1 MDRRAFICTLTG
13 ALLAPLAAEAQ
24 PAGKPYR
31 IGYLL
36 DLAAPTNPASWFR
49 SGLKSLGYV
58 EGRDFVM
65 EYRYTVDPDR
75 LPELAADLVRA
86 KVDIIV
92 TAGPAG
98 IRAAKQATKTIP
110 IVFAASSQVVERGFV
125 ESLARPGG
133 NVTGI
138 TFQVEQD
145 KGLQLLKEA
154 VPTLVRVG
162 YLYDLS
168 VSDGPSTRAK
178 TAARGLNLTV
188 QPIAV
193 RDHDEVARAFEK
205 FERGTNG
212 LMLQNSS
219 VLLAPAAA
227 DHVCG
232 LALQRRL
239 PAIGLMRPLRGGW
252 LPHVPRRKP
261 EGHASPRRMVC

>member
-1 MDRRAFICTLTG
+1 
-13 ALLAPLAAEAQ
+13 
-24 PAGKPYR
+24 
-31 IGYLL
+31 
-36 DLAAPTNPASWFR
+36 
-49 SGLKSLGYV
+49 
-58 EGRDFVM
+58 M
-65 EYRYTVDPDR
+65 EYRWTADPDR

-110 IVFAASSQVVERGFV
+110 IVFAASSQVVARGFV
-125 ESLARPGG
+125 ESLPRPGG

-138 TFQVEQD
+138 SFQVQPD
-145 KGLQLLKEA
+145 KELQLLKEA

-162 YLYDLS
+162 YLYDPG
-168 VSDGPSTRAK
+168 VTPDGLSTRAK
-178 TAARGLNLTV
+178 TAARRLNLTL

-212 LMLQNSS
+212 LMIQNSS
-219 VLLAPAAA
+219 LLLAPAG
-227 DHVCG
+227 HVCG

-239 PAIGLMRPLRGGW
+239 PAIGLMRPFAEAGCLMSLGENLRDMHRRAAWFVDRILKGVKPAD
-252 LPHVPRRKP
+252 LPVEQPTKIELVINLKTAKALGLTIPQSLLQRADQVIDP
-261 EGHASPRRMVC
+261 